1 MAKRKKAKPKLLVV
15 FDTSMLFSQVAHDLV
30 CSEVKTFI
38 NANMTHPDL
47 SIQWYFPRIVI
58 DERRYQ
64 MRNKAIELLPSI
76 TKLETLLGHNLNITE
91 NILADRV
98 NDAIEKQLGELQI
111 SKLDIDTTKVD
122 WNKLIER
129 AVNRHPPF
137 EPGEKEKGFRDS
149 LIAESFLQLVQQ
161 SPTTPSVCRLAII
174 TSDNLLSKYITESTK
189 NANNVRVL
197 PSISDLGSLI
207 NTLVSQVTEE
217 FVAEIKD
224 KARKLFFEKENP
236 SSLYNKENI
245 TAKIKELYG
254 EQLKS
259 TPKEGLSRENGTWWV
274 NPPAFIK
281 KDKQR
286 IFWMTQ
292 INVDAEV
299 SRLEF
304 TEMPSSVYGVLMDS
318 LNPANVNKPQY
329 TPIMPTYTDQFS
341 KTPKKVKI
349 ATGQSSFEIY
359 WSINIT
365 QTEKLTSP
373 RIDEIRFV
381 ATKWSE

>member
-1 MAKRKKAKPKLLVV
+1 MAKREKANPKLLVV
-15 FDTSMLFSQVAHDLV
+15 FDTSILFSQVAHDLV

-38 NANMTHPDL
+38 NANMNHPDL

-58 DERRYQ
+58 EERCYQ
-64 MRNKAIELLPSI
+64 MRNKAIELLPYI
-76 TKLETLLGHNLNITE
+76 TKLETLLSHNLNITE
-91 NILADRV
+91 NLLADRV
-98 NDAIEKQLGELQI
+98 NDAIEKQLVELQI

-137 EPGEKEKGFRDS
+137 EAGEKEKGFRDS

-174 TSDNLLSKYITESTK
+174 TSDNLLAEYITESTK

-197 PSISDLGSLI
+197 PSINDLGSLI

-236 SSLYNKENI
+236 SSFYNKENI
-245 TAKIKELYG
+245 SAKIKELYG
-254 EQLKS
+254 EELKS
-259 TPKEGLSRENGTWWV
+259 TPKEGLSRENGTWWI

-286 IFWMTQ
+286 IFWKTQ

-299 SRLEF
+299 FRLEF
-304 TEMPSSVYGVLMDS
+304 TETPLYSALAD
-318 LNPANVNKPQY
+318 LIINPANVNKPQY
-329 TPIMPTYTDQFS
+329 APITSSLYTDPFS
-341 KTPKKVKI
+341 KTSKKVKI
-349 ATGQSSFEIY
+349 ATGQSNFEIY
-359 WSINIT
+359 WSINVT
-365 QTEKLTSP
+365 QNKKLTSP
-373 RIDEIRFV
+373 RIDEIKFV
-381 ATKWSE
+381 ETKWSE